1 MSVRICFH
9 DHTEVQIEPIHSKK
23 KTCKIFNKRDA
34 YYTFYYWRP
43 FLSKYFSW
51 YGSFKNDIRKKII
64 CFYFFHCYVFL
75 LPGEI
80 SKDVSAQFLNRNR
93 HGDSRCDT
101 DQKYCESHR
110 VRCMVRYSI
119 NCLDAQICVYTLL
132 QSNIYKDE
140 AQLLLM

>member
-23 KTCKIFNKRDA
+23 NRVKYLISEMLTI
-34 YYTFYYWRP
+34 P
-43 FLSKYFSW
+43 FIIGALFFQNILAGTVLLKMI
-51 YGSFKNDIRKKII
+51 YGKKSFVSI
-64 CFYFFHCYVFL
+64 FFHCYVFL

-119 NCLDAQICVYTLL
+119 NCLDA
-132 QSNIYKDE
+132 
-140 AQLLLM
+140 

>member
-23 KTCKIFNKRDA
+23 KRVKYLISEMFTI
-34 YYTFYYWRP
+34 P
-43 FLSKYFSW
+43 FIIGALFFQNILAGTVLLKMI
-51 YGSFKNDIRKKII
+51 YGKNHW
-64 CFYFFHCYVFL
+64 FLFFFHCYVFL